1 MCKESLRKYK
11 ITWARRENVSTSVF
25 SEWENALLKKINDRI
40 SKLSKS
46 YTKSSVAKKT
56 LTCPKIKKFLA
67 DLHDKYVIAPADK
80 ASNNIIFIC
89 KSYYRQIIN
98 EELGSTSTYAKCA
111 VEPQQLIRKHIDFLK
126 LENLEPKPDWCN
138 LPSFYWMPKLHKN
151 PYSYRFIAA
160 SHKCTTK
167 PLSRFLN
174 SALRLIL
181 KHFREY
187 CLGIYRNT
195 GVNAFWI
202 VENSLEVLDSLR
214 SIPTRKA
221 QLASFD
227 FSTLYTAIPHNL
239 LKDKITNLIHSAYTC
254 RKSQYIEVCQDKAFW
269 SNNVSNKAVTAVH
282 LVELFNYLIDNIYVC
297 VDGSVFKQC
306 VGIPMGTDCAPVVA
320 NLFLFAYEYEFMKGL
335 LKDNITLAIKFS
347 NTYRYIDDLLC
358 INNKDFELSISDI
371 YPKELILKKT
381 NTSPKKSPFLDLD
394 ITITNNQFITKVYD
408 KREDFNFDIV
418 NFPHLDSNI
427 PNTPAYGVF
436 ISQLIRYSRI
446 CSDFSSFQAKSLQ
459 LCSRLIKQGYKYF
472 KLKSTFKTFLSRQ
485 PLVRIKYKQK
495 VASMLKDCLVLPHI
509 VLPHL
514 QRNVTTRRPKGR
526 LT

>member
-1 MCKESLRKYK
+1 
-11 ITWARRENVSTSVF
+11 
-25 SEWENALLKKINDRI
+25 
-40 SKLSKS
+40 
-46 YTKSSVAKKT
+46 
-56 LTCPKIKKFLA
+56 
-67 DLHDKYVIAPADK
+67 
-80 ASNNIIFIC
+80 
-89 KSYYRQIIN
+89 
-98 EELGSTSTYAKCA
+98 
-111 VEPQQLIRKHIDFLK
+111 
-126 LENLEPKPDWCN
+126 
-138 LPSFYWMPKLHKN
+138 MPKLHKN
-151 PYSYRFIAA
+151 PYNYRFIAA

-358 INNKDFELSISDI
+358 INNKDFELIFC
-371 YPKELILKKT
+371 PLIIQTFTLYSPPGT
-381 NTSPKKSPFLDLD
+381 TDRETCSPLVFTTTCPTSTGTPRSRRSYLCLLYTSPSPRDRQKSRMP
-394 ITITNNQFITKVYD
+394 
-408 KREDFNFDIV
+408 
-418 NFPHLDSNI
+418 
-427 PNTPAYGVF
+427 
-436 ISQLIRYSRI
+436 
-446 CSDFSSFQAKSLQ
+446 SSA
-459 LCSRLIKQGYKYF
+459 
-472 KLKSTFKTFLSRQ
+472 
-485 PLVRIKYKQK
+485 
-495 VASMLKDCLVLPHI
+495 
-509 VLPHL
+509 
-514 QRNVTTRRPKGR
+514 
-526 LT
+526 